1 MDNFIGEVL
10 SEESQMYLVDPEA
23 TISSLLAGRL
33 DTIIPTNT
41 DQSLVRIQDA
51 YLEQSILMTFCD

>member
-1 MDNFIGEVL
+1 MDNFIGEML
-10 SEESQMYLVDPEA
+10 SEESQLYLVDPEA
-23 TISSLLAGRL
+23 TISSLLASRL

>member
-10 SEESQMYLVDPEA
+10 SEESQLYLVDPEA

>member
-10 SEESQMYLVDPEA
+10 SEESQLYLVDPEA

-41 DQSLVRIQDA
+41 DQSLVRIPDA
-51 YLEQSILMTFCD
+51 YLEQSIFLTFCD

>member
-10 SEESQMYLVDPEA
+10 SEESQLYLVDPEA

-41 DQSLVRIQDA
+41 DQSLVRIPDA
-51 YLEQSILMTFCD
+51 YLEQSIFLAFCD

>member
-10 SEESQMYLVDPEA
+10 SEKSQLYLVDPEA

>member
-10 SEESQMYLVDPEA
+10 SEESQLYLVDPEA
-23 TISSLLAGRL
+23 TISSLLASRL
-33 DTIIPTNT
+33 DTFIPTNT

>member
-1 MDNFIGEVL
+1 ML
-10 SEESQMYLVDPEA
+10 SEESQLYLVDPEA
-23 TISSLLAGRL
+23 TISSLLASRL

>member
-10 SEESQMYLVDPEA
+10 SEESQLYLVDPEA
-23 TISSLLAGRL
+23 TISSLLASRL